1 MNPESFKNF
10 EHKVDRLVELLDRL
24 QSENRVLRERESN
37 LLRERSKL
45 LEKNELARAKV
56 DSMINRLKSLNTESY
71 LCHMIGV
78 LLRLK
83 VVLSLSIV
91 IWLLGR

>member
-56 DSMINRLKSLNTESY
+56 DSMINRLKSLNTES
-71 LCHMIGV
+71 
-78 LLRLK
+78 
-83 VVLSLSIV
+83 
-91 IWLLGR
+91 